1 MVISEGVFIV
11 TGGTSGLGWAAAQRL
26 SQCGGH
32 VVIADVRNIETGALN
47 GQQQFVRT
55 DITDQEAVSQLVQF
69 VEKEYGKLNG
79 VINCAGIPLAERV
92 LGKTGPHSMEDF
104 ARVIHVNLIGTFNVI
119 RLAGE
124 LIAQSPV
131 QSDGERGVIVNTAS
145 IAAFD
150 GQIGQAAYAAS
161 KGGIAAMTL
170 PLARELGQKGIRVVA
185 VAPGIFSTPMME
197 TVSDRV
203 RHTLENQTV
212 FPKRMGNPKE
222 FAELVRHI
230 IENTMINGE
239 VIRLDGAI
247 RLG

>member
-11 TGGTSGLGWAAAQRL
+11 TGATSGLGWAAAQRL

-32 VVIADVRNIETGALN
+32 VVIADVRDIEARALN

-55 DITDQEAVSQLVQF
+55 DITDQEAVSQLVHF

-79 VINCAGIPLAERV
+79 VINCAGVPLAERV
-92 LGKTGPHSMEDF
+92 LGKTGPHSLEDF
-104 ARVIHVNLIGTFNVI
+104 ARVIQINLIGTFNVI

-131 QSDGERGVIVNTAS
+131 QSDGERGVIVSTAS

-170 PLARELGQKGIRVVA
+170 PIARELGQKGIRVVA
-185 VAPGIFSTPMME
+185 VAPGIFNTPMME
-197 TVSDRV
+197 TVSDRA
-203 RHTLENQTV
+203 RQALENQTV
-212 FPKRMGNPKE
+212 FPKRMGNAEE

-230 IENTMINGE
+230 IENIMINGD